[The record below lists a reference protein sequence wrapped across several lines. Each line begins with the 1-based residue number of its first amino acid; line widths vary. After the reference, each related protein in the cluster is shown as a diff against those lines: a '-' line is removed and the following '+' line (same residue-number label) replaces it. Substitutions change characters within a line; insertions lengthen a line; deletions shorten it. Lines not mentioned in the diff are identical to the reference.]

1 MKACIIGAGVGG
13 LACGALLAKNG
24 WEIEIYEKEGVV
36 GGRAMSIE
44 LSEEYFKAIERFN
57 ISVLDFSEEYESKEV
72 DLGFHLIGGGKK
84 GGCIRLLNSLG
95 IEIEFIGSKIGFI
108 GEKINY
114 PFLSRFDKIKMM
126 PRIIQLLTTRRS
138 KLEEMKKNSMEEMIK
153 KYGKGKMKEVL
164 EIFPRLITTVNDL
177 SKISA
182 GEVFFAQRELLG
194 GQPVVYPK
202 NGLGEI
208 SEKLKEYVEERNGK
222 IFLGKEVNEIIIDD
236 GIAKGIKIKK
246 EEKYYDA
253 IISTIPLQNIFSI
266 AKEKNFPKEWA
277 DYIKNLKPTASL
289 VSYHAVDDV
298 GNLRNKSFVFIEK
311 DCDFEGNDV
320 VGMIDFKKE
329 GLIQSYAI
337 CSPEEAKNKEKMNEL
352 MEIIEKNIKKII
364 PEKKV
369 KWHIYSA
376 VKYLDGVAK
385 TIDCIKPSVVTP
397 IKNLYIAG
405 DYVNSKGVGINC
417 AADSSNLISSILLA

>member
-1 MKACIIGAGVGG
+1 MKACIIGAGIAG

-24 WEIEIYEKEGVV
+24 IEVDIYEKEGEV
-36 GGRAMSIE
+36 GGRAMSLKIGDD
-44 LSEEYFKAIERFN
+44 YFKALERFN
-57 ISVLDFSEEYESKEV
+57 IDVIEIYGDYESREV

-84 GGCIRLLNSLG
+84 GGCMKLLKKIG
-95 IEIEFIGSKIGFI
+95 IEVEFIGSKIGFI

-114 PFLSRFDKIKMM
+114 PFLSKLDKIKMM
-126 PRIIQLLTTRRS
+126 PRIIQLLTTRKS

-194 GQPVVYPK
+194 GEPVIYPK

-208 SEKLKEYVEERNGK
+208 SKKLKEYIEERNGK
-222 IFLGKEVNEIIIDD
+222 IFLGKKVNEIIIDD
-236 GIAKGIKIKK
+236 GIARGIKIKK
-246 EEKYYDA
+246 EEKYYDV
-253 IISTIPLQNIFSI
+253 IISTVPLQNIFLI
-266 AKEKNFPKEWA
+266 AKEENFPKEWA

-298 GNLRNKSFVFIEK
+298 GNLRNKSFVFIERN
-311 DCDFEGNDV
+311 CDFEGNDV

-329 GLIQSYAI
+329 GMVQSYAI
-337 CSPEEAKNKEKMNEL
+337 CSPEEAKNRKKMNEL

-385 TIDCIKPSVVTP
+385 TIDCIKPGVATP

-405 DYVNSKGVGINC
+405 DYVNSKGVGMNC
-417 AADSSNLISSILLA
+417 AADSANLISSILLA